1 MKGRIMKTQRSLL
14 ALTIL
19 GLAHTLI
26 SPPPAAADEI
36 EKRVIRFAI
45 CVPSEHPLAH
55 GARKLSEVAAARSDG
70 KLNVKVYDN
79 CTLGS
84 DSQTIAALR
93 GGTLQMAGPSTTPIA
108 TIAKELGMFDLP
120 YVFATSAEADT
131 VLDGPVG
138 TALLDKLPEKSLIG
152 LAYLENGFRNTTNS
166 RRPINTADDYKGLK
180 IRVQQNAVF
189 IDTFNTLGAN
199 AVPLPQ
205 TEVYTALETGA
216 IDAYEGAVV
225 NILTF
230 KFQEIQKHLT
240 LDRHAYTPFVILVAK
255 KLWDD
260 LSPQEQAILREAAI
274 EARDHQRKVSR
285 EMEKTAVD
293 ELKRDGMEVTEL
305 PAAEVEKMRERV
317 RPVIQK
323 HKQEIGAEFV
333 DAMYAAVAKVRG
345 Q

>member
-1 MKGRIMKTQRSLL
+1 M
-14 ALTIL
+14 
-19 GLAHTLI
+19 
-26 SPPPAAADEI
+26 
-36 EKRVIRFAI
+36 
-45 CVPSEHPLAH
+45 
-55 GARKLSEVAAARSDG
+55 
-70 KLNVKVYDN
+70 
-79 CTLGS
+79 
-84 DSQTIAALR
+84 
-93 GGTLQMAGPSTTPIA
+93 
-108 TIAKELGMFDLP
+108 
-120 YVFATSAEADT
+120 
-131 VLDGPVG
+131 
-138 TALLDKLPEKSLIG
+138 
-152 LAYLENGFRNTTNS
+152 
-166 RRPINTADDYKGLK
+166 K
-180 IRVQQNAVF
+180 IRVQQNPVF

-240 LDRHAYTPFVILVAK
+240 LDRHAYTPFVILVGK

-333 DAMYAAVAKVRG
+333 DAMYAAVAKVRD

>member
-1 MKGRIMKTQRSLL
+1 MKTPRLLL
-14 ALTIL
+14 ALTVL
-19 GLAHTLI
+19 GLAHTLF
-26 SPPPAAADEI
+26 SPPPAAADEV
-36 EKRVIRFAI
+36 EKRLIRFAI
-45 CVPSEHPLAH
+45 CVPTEHPLAH
-55 GARKLSEVAAARSDG
+55 GARKLSEVAATRSGG
-70 KLNVKVYDN
+70 KFNIKVFDN
-79 CTLGS
+79 CALGS

-93 GGTLQMAGPSTTPIA
+93 GGTVQMAGPSTTPVA
-108 TIAKELGMFDLP
+108 TFVKEMGMLDFP
-120 YVFATSAEADT
+120 YVFATSAEVDT

-152 LAYLENGFRNTTNS
+152 LAYWENGFRNTTNS
-166 RRPINTADDYKGLK
+166 RHPINTVDGYQGLK
-180 IRVQQNAVF
+180 IRVQQNPVF

-205 TEVYTALETGA
+205 TEVFSALETGA

-230 KFQEIQKHLT
+230 KFQEVQKHLT
-240 LDRHAYTPFVILVAK
+240 LDRHAYTPFVILVSR

-260 LSPQEQAILREAAI
+260 LSPQEQTILREAAT
-274 EARDHQRKVSR
+274 EARDYQRKVSR

-293 ELKRDGMEVTEL
+293 ELKSHGMEVTEL

-317 RPVIQK
+317 QPVIEK

-333 DAMYAAVAKVRG
+333 DALYAAVAKVRG